1 MCVDLGMGI
10 CIAFC
15 EGNSGDLDCG
25 EGFACERP
33 AQALLYLDVARTA
46 SDEYASCATDD
57 DCAEY
62 QDEDPVPYT
71 CIELTVGMTCSR
83 ALKQCVQNMT
93 VDAGTDDGAGDDAG
107 TDDAGTDDAG
117 TDGTG
122 TDG

>member
-25 EGFACERP
+25 DGFACERP
-33 AQALLYLDVARTA
+33 AQALLYLDVARDA
-46 SDEYASCATDD
+46 NDEYVTCAS
-57 DCAEY
+57 AEDTSCGEITI
-62 QDEDPVPYT
+62 DEGDYPYA
-71 CIELTVGMTCSR
+71 CIELTIGFTCAR

-93 VDAGTDDGAGDDAG
+93 VDAGTDDGTG
-107 TDDAGTDDAG
+107 DDAGTDDAG